1 MMGLLCFTGAV
12 ALITIAHLIRI
23 IRWEM
28 FIEVYEKPQRKIL
41 INATAI
47 GYLMNYI
54 LPFKLGDLIK
64 AYLSGRKMKNGKAL
78 GLSTVIVDRYL
89 DIVAVGVVFIFLA
102 LCNKDKYKIWNIAI
116 LYILLAAVLLFV
128 ASLIFYFRGT
138 VKKFLKGFARI
149 FNRKIEAKILR
160 FSWALIWNFKDIFQ
174 KLNKLKLVLAT
185 VFMWG
190 CYIGSYMLFAA
201 FLTLLGN
208 KTSWTDVFTMLFAQ
222 NGLKESAAAVTLLNA
237 DMTQHTVYLAAYML
251 IPLLILIF
259 IALSA
264 GKVQIMDSPDEE
276 YLNLLPHL
284 DERERLNFLE
294 NYFSNENRDYVQ
306 NYLKINQGISIIR
319 DYSAGSN
326 ATTMLC
332 MDEKQTF
339 FRKYAFGEDGEK
351 LYQQIK
357 WIEDNSDK
365 LVLPE
370 IIRQEKT
377 DTYCYY
383 DMPYNPNAVG
393 LFEYAHSMPVENAWI
408 MIKKALDSLEE
419 SIYKT
424 ELRNADAETI
434 SRYVTSKVDK
444 NLKRIKAGKHIGRLL
459 QYEKI
464 EINGVE
470 YNNLGFYE
478 KYLTQEYLG
487 KIFANDQYAV
497 IHGDLTIENI
507 ICTRDAN
514 GKDDFYIIDPNT
526 GNVHDSPNLDY
537 GKLLQS
543 IHGGYEFLMAT
554 KDVKV
559 NENKINFLYTRS
571 SAYKELH
578 NKLRNYMQSE
588 LGEER
593 TRSIYF
599 HEIIHWLRLMPYK
612 IDKDDKRSLIF
623 YAGMLMVMND
633 VIKMYGEL

>member
-1 MMGLLCFTGAV
+1 MMGIICFIGAI
-12 ALITIAHLIRI
+12 ALITIGHIIRI

-28 FIEVYEKPQRKIL
+28 FIEVYEKPQRKNL

-47 GYLMNYI
+47 GFLINYI
-54 LPFKLGDLIK
+54 MPFKLGDLIK
-64 AYLSGRKMKNGKAL
+64 AYLSGRNMKNGKSL
-78 GLSTVIVDRYL
+78 GFSTVIVDRYL
-89 DIVAVGVVFIFLA
+89 DIVAVGIVFIFLTIGSADNYDICNTAIMYIISAVIFLLVA
-102 LCNKDKYKIWNIAI
+102 L
-116 LYILLAAVLLFV
+116 
-128 ASLIFYFRGT
+128 LIYYFRGT
-138 VKKFLKGFARI
+138 VKRILKGIARI
-149 FNRKIEAKILR
+149 FNRRIEAKILK
-160 FSWALIWNFKDIFQ
+160 FSWALIWNFKDIFT
-174 KLNKLKLVLAT
+174 KLNKRKLFFLT
-185 VFMWG
+185 LFMWG
-190 CYIGSYMLFAA
+190 SYIGSYTLFAA
-201 FLTLLGN
+201 FLTVLGN
-208 KTSWTDVFTMLFAQ
+208 KTSWTDVFIMLFAQ
-222 NGLKESAAAVTLLNA
+222 NGLKDSTAALTLLNA
-237 DMTQHTVYLAAYML
+237 DMTQHTVYLATYML
-251 IPLLILIF
+251 VPLVVLVLI
-259 IALSA
+259 SA
-264 GKVQIMDSPDEE
+264 FFKQTNIINSSDED

-294 NYFSNENRDYVQ
+294 NYFSNENRDYFQ
-306 NYLKINQGISIIR
+306 NYLRINQGISIIR

-357 WIEDNSDK
+357 WIEGNAGK

-370 IIRQEKT
+370 ILRQEKT
-377 DTYCYY
+377 DAYCFY
-383 DMPYNPNAVG
+383 DMPYYPNAVG
-393 LFEYAHSMPVENAWI
+393 LFEYAHSMPVEDAWK
-408 MIKKALDSLEE
+408 MIKRALDSLEG

-424 ELRNADAETI
+424 ELRNADTETI
-434 SRYVTSKVDK
+434 SRYVMQKVDK
-444 NLKRIKAGKHIGRLL
+444 NIRRIKAGKYIGRLL

-470 YNNLGFYE
+470 YNNLCFYE
-478 KYLTQEYLG
+478 KYLTQDYLG
-487 KIFANDQYAV
+487 RIFSNDQYAV

-507 ICTRDAN
+507 ICTRDEN

-559 NENKINFLYTRS
+559 SENKINFLYTRS

-588 LGEER
+588 LGEDR

-612 IDKDDKRSLIF
+612 IEKDDKRSLIF

-633 VIKMYGEL
+633 VIKMYGDL